1 MACMQALLVG
11 LPAGRRGCWRGGV
24 CGGRM
29 GVGLLDSTVEM
40 DRELEEMGRGGVG
53 RRGGG
58 VGQV

>member
-11 LPAGRRGCWRGGV
+11 LPAGRSGCWRGGV

-40 DRELEEMGRGGVG
+40 DRELEEMGRSGVG
-53 RRGGG
+53 E
-58 VGQV
+58 